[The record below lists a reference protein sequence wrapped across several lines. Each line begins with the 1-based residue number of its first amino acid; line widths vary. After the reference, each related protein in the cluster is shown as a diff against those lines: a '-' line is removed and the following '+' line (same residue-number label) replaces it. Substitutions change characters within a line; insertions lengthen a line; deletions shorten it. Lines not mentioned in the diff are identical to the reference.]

1 MARQRLVCSI
11 QNSRISGSGLE
22 SASEPLLGCVG
33 ARPLDPSREM
43 FHLHLVAVDLLAAEL
58 AVDLVQVQTV
68 RAGNVTGGFEDVG
81 AQLLDVACLAR
92 IVARSLNAAR
102 QLAAPILESGD
113 VVRLPAVQRQADALQ
128 FFQGFVGIDSDGRI
142 PLASDAVSLFDQLGL
157 HRFNVFLVKIHFVRG
172 RNSLTSTERRM

>member
-1 MARQRLVCSI
+1 
-11 QNSRISGSGLE
+11 
-22 SASEPLLGCVG
+22 
-33 ARPLDPSREM
+33 M

-142 PLASDAVSLFDQLGL
+142 PLASDAVSLFDQLGF